1 MRMSFVER
9 HGLRDAAQRE
19 AAAELAR
26 RFRDGSLDQVRF
38 AFADQHGLLRGKTLV
53 ASEAADALDAGV
65 GMVGTI
71 LLKDS
76 ADRTVW
82 PVFSPGAGLGRPEF
96 EGAADVMLVPDV
108 QTFQRLPWAPRT
120 GWIQCD
126 AFFGDGRPVSFDT
139 RAILRD
145 ALARLAAQ
153 GFDYQVG
160 LEVEFH
166 IYRLDEDRIPA
177 ARAGWP
183 GEPPA
188 VSLLNTGYRLL
199 SEQRADAL
207 EPVAGLLRAPLLALG
222 LPLRS
227 IEVEL
232 GPSQVEF
239 VFSPM
244 TGLQAADAMVLF
256 RSAAKQVLRR
266 HGYHASF
273 MCRPRLP
280 SVMSSG
286 WHLHQSLI
294 DRASGRNA
302 FAATGEA
309 AADGLSATGRHFL
322 GGLLAH
328 ARGGSV
334 FAMPTI
340 NGYRRLRP
348 NSLAPDRAS
357 WGRDNRGA
365 LVRVIAGPDAAATR
379 LENRAG
385 EPAANPYLYMAAQLH
400 AGLDGLHRSLDPGPA
415 THEPYRD
422 GPTLL
427 PRSLAEALGAL
438 REDAVLV
445 QAFGEPVV
453 DWYTQIKRAEIE
465 RFESEVTDWE
475 QREYFEAF

>member
-1 MRMSFVER
+1 MSFVAR
-9 HGLRDAAQRE
+9 HALRDGLQGERAAQL
-19 AAAELAR
+19 AA
-26 RFRDGSLDQVRF
+26 RFGDGSLDLVRF
-38 AFADQHGLLRGKTLV
+38 AFADQHGLVRGKTLV
-53 ASEAADALDAGV
+53 AAEAALALDSGV
-65 GMVGTI
+65 GMVGTV

-82 PVFSPGAGLGRPEF
+82 PVFSPGAGFDSPEF
-96 EGAADVMLVPDV
+96 EGAADVVLVPDV
-108 QTFQRLPWAPRT
+108 QTFRVLPWAPRT

-126 AFFGDGRPVSFDT
+126 AHFADARPVPFDT
-139 RAILRD
+139 RAILRA
-145 ALARLAAQ
+145 ALARLERA
-153 GFDYQVG
+153 GFDYRVG

-166 IYRLDEDRIPA
+166 IYRLEEERIAP

-199 SEQRADAL
+199 CEQRSDAL
-207 EPVAGLLRAPLLALG
+207 EAVAGLLREPLLALG

-273 MCRPRLP
+273 MCRPKLP
-280 SVMSSG
+280 AVMSSG
-286 WHLHQSLI
+286 WHLHQSLVSRG
-294 DRASGRNA
+294 DGRNA
-302 FAATGEA
+302 FAGRGAEA
-309 AADGLSATGRHFL
+309 IDGLSQTGRHFL

-357 WGRDNRGA
+357 WGHDNRGA
-365 LVRVIAGPDAAATR
+365 LVRVIAGAEEAATR

-385 EPAANPYLYMAAQLH
+385 EPAANPYLYMAAQVH
-400 AGLDGLHRSLDPGPA
+400 AGLDGLERGLDPGPA
-415 THEPYRD
+415 SRDPYQDRAA
-422 GPTLL
+422 PL
-427 PRSLAEALGAL
+427 PRSLAEALVAL
-438 REDAVLV
+438 REDTVLAG
-445 QAFGEPVV
+445 AFGEPVIE
-453 DWYTQIKRAEIE
+453 WYTRIKRAEIE

-475 QREYFEAF
+475 HREYFEVF